1 MQILAVPKA
10 LKCWKKVYFYL
21 LFMQY
26 QVLYVNKSQVEIRF
40 LFILFMFIWVSLQ
53 QFCFY
58 IAEDTF
64 KQKPFM
70 ADIGEKRTCTY
81 SVHTFPD
88 LLSDSNID
96 LLLYRKYGY
105 WIIMVNIW
113 NLYGCRCCLLCW
125 LFTIL
130 FNFL

>member
-10 LKCWKKVYFYL
+10 LKYWKKVYFYL

-81 SVHTFPD
+81 PVCTFRD
-88 LLSDSNID
+88 LLSDPSID
-96 LLLYRKYGY
+96 SLFYRKYGY
-105 WIIMVNIW
+105 GIIMVNMW
-113 NLYGCRCCLLCW
+113 NLHGC
-125 LFTIL
+125 I
-130 FNFL
+130 

>member
-10 LKCWKKVYFYL
+10 LKCWKKVYFYP
-21 LFMQY
+21 LFMIY
-26 QVLYVNKSQVEIRF
+26 QVLYVNKRQVEIPF

-81 SVHTFPD
+81 PVCTFRD
-88 LLSDSNID
+88 LLSDPNID
-96 LLLYRKYGY
+96 SLLYRKYGY
-105 WIIMVNIW
+105 WIIMVNMW
-113 NLYGCRCCLLCW
+113 NLHGY
-125 LFTIL
+125 I
-130 FNFL
+130 